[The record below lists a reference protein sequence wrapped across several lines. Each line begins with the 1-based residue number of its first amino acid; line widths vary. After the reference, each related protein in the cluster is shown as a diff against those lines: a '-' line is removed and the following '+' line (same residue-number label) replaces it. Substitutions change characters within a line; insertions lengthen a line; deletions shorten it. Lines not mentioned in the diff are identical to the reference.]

1 LRYSSCISLA
11 VFWYYRPFLKFPI
24 KHIDFMFSPEVFI
37 LMILFV
43 LGMIWLLGGLSRI
56 KYLINY
62 RKYLAYHNI
71 ERMYQIQL
79 NILEKSLSRDD
90 NSLSDELRAFNA
102 ISILN
107 YQWNIV
113 STINSTMYDLSKIA
127 SLISSIILPIIS
139 KYMQDILFHGR

>member
-1 LRYSSCISLA
+1 
-11 VFWYYRPFLKFPI
+11 
-24 KHIDFMFSPEVFI
+24 MFSPEVFM

-43 LGMIWLLGGLSRI
+43 LGIIWLLGGLSRI

-79 NILEKSLSRDD
+79 NILEKSLSKDD
-90 NSLSDELRAFNA
+90 KSLSDELRAFNA

-139 KYMQDILFHGR
+139 KYMQDILFHSR